1 MCSSLSWVI
10 NKSKFAKRFI
20 RVLDEEDTES
30 LSNINK
36 LIIQERFIPM
46 VNSMIVESI
55 RSKIF
60 YILLQ
65 TTTTIGSI
73 LVPALLS
80 AEEKNIFYNATEE
93 QEVEYAHNLYWTIWG
108 ISLAV
113 TLSNAINQ
121 LSNMDKKYIMRQI
134 NVSQMKKEGWSFI
147 QKSGSIYSKYKNK
160 KHNEFINV
168 FWDRVEKLRFKQV
181 ITDLSYD
188 NIDEDSG
195 NSNLGDFSSPSS
207 SLSSNV

>member
-10 NKSKFAKRFI
+10 NKSKFAKRFQ
-20 RVLDEEDTES
+20 RVLEDEDNES
-30 LSNINK
+30 LSSSNK

-46 VNSMIVESI
+46 VNSMIIESI

-60 YILLQ
+60 YFILQ
-65 TTTTIGSI
+65 STTTLGSI

-80 AEEKNIFYNATEE
+80 SEEKNIVYNATQE
-93 QEVEYAHNLYWTIWG
+93 QEVEYAHNLYLIIWG

-113 TLSNAINQ
+113 TLSNAISQ

-134 NVSQMKKEGWSFI
+134 NVSQMKKEGWLFL
-147 QKSGSIYSKYKNK
+147 QKSGNVYNKYKNK
-160 KHNEFINV
+160 KHDEFINI
-168 FWDRVEKLRFKQV
+168 FWERVEKLRFKQV

-188 NIDEDSG
+188 NIDDDTG
-195 NSNLGDFSSPSS
+195 INNTASSY
-207 SLSSNV
+207 V

>member
-10 NKSKFAKRFI
+10 NKSKFAKRFD
-20 RVLDEEDTES
+20 RVLDDVDENS
-30 LSNINK
+30 LSSNNK
-36 LIIQERFIPM
+36 LILQERFIPM
-46 VNSMIVESI
+46 VNTMIVESI
-55 RSKIF
+55 RSSIF

-73 LVPALLS
+73 FVPALLS
-80 AEEKNIFYNATEE
+80 AEEKNIFYNATEQ

-121 LSNMDKKYIMRQI
+121 LSNMDKKYIMRKI
-134 NVSQMKKEGWSFI
+134 NVSQMKKEGWSFL
-147 QKSGSIYSKYKNK
+147 QKSGSIYNKYRNK
-160 KHNEFINV
+160 KHDDFINI
-168 FWDRVEKLRFKQV
+168 FWERIEKLRFKQV

-188 NIDEDSG
+188 NIDEDTGVNNDAPVSY
-195 NSNLGDFSSPSS
+195 
-207 SLSSNV
+207 V